1 MSNIYIKSREIQFA
15 TPHPDNNQ
23 AQSAMLLFADIRGIE
38 KLHLLNPQCI
48 LVSYDVRELTLNML
62 ETVLIELGFH
72 LDNNLL
78 VKIKRALYSYTEDTE
93 RANLGITKT
102 SKDFSSVFIEDYQ
115 RHPHGCRDERPKHW
129 RQYR

>member
-1 MSNIYIKSREIQFA
+1 
-15 TPHPDNNQ
+15 
-23 AQSAMLLFADIRGIE
+23 MLLFADIHGIE
-38 KLHLLNPQCI
+38 DLNLLSPTSL
-48 LVSYDVRELTLNML
+48 LVSYDVHTLTLDML
-62 ETVLIELGFH
+62 EAVLIELGYH

-78 VKIKRALYSYTEDTE
+78 AKIKRALFHYTEETE